1 MSWAEFHSKSELLA
15 GEAETAIKRGD
26 LAKAEELYALAA
38 DAEIKALNSLDRTKV
53 RTLGIT
59 FVSAIS
65 LSYKAKQFPTAEKI
79 AYQGLS
85 EGILPE
91 FAVTQL
97 KEFLQTLWNE
107 VERQKA
113 GVKFVPGQVTVAIK
127 GGEVVR
133 GGAPLDLI
141 VEKVQVVQSLFFRTA
156 EFLTGLPHRIHGGPN
171 QEIRQMCRPWLFQAT
186 PGSYQFAVA
195 VQEPLQSELFPSGKP
210 KSQEVA
216 SKFLQILRAST
227 EDPDTGLS
235 QIVPNTD
242 YRKTFLKLTRNL
254 APTGKT
260 YQSMEVQAPGDTP
273 VILMPSERKTM
284 GEVIRRQRDQEKE
297 IADRQEITLTGI
309 LRAVHLDKD
318 WLEVMGE
325 KEHIRVEGIGD
336 TVDDIIGPMVN
347 RPVIIQTVKDTRG
360 HYHFRDIEP
369 AE

>member
-1 MSWAEFHSKSELLA
+1 MSWSEFHSKSELLA

-26 LAKAEELYALAA
+26 LDKAEKLYALAA

-59 FVSAIS
+59 YVSAVA
-65 LSYKAKQFPTAEKI
+65 LSYKTKQFSAAEKI

-85 EGILPE
+85 EGIISE
-91 FAVTQL
+91 FAVAQL

-107 VERQKA
+107 IERQKA

-141 VEKVQVVQSLFFRTA
+141 VEKVQVVQSFFYRTV
-156 EFLTGLPHRIHGGPN
+156 ELLTGLSHRIHGGPN

-195 VQEPLQSELFPSGKP
+195 IQEPSQVDLFKSEKL
-210 KSQEVA
+210 KSREVA
-216 SKFLQILRAST
+216 SKFMQIVRASA
-227 EDPDTGLS
+227 EDPDKELP
-235 QIVPNTD
+235 QIVSNIE

-254 APTGKT
+254 TPTGKT
-260 YQSMEVQAPGDTP
+260 YQSMEVQAPGEKP
-273 VILMPSERKTM
+273 IILMPAERKTI
-284 GEVIRRQRDQEKE
+284 GEVIRRERDQEKGVS
-297 IADRQEITLTGI
+297 ICQELSLTGI

-318 WLEVMGE
+318 WLEVTIGQ
-325 KEHIRVEGIGD
+325 EHIHVGDVGD
-336 TVDDIIGPMVN
+336 TVDDVIGPMVN
-347 RPVIIQTVKDTRG
+347 RPVIIQTVKDSQGR
-360 HYHFRDIEP
+360 YHFRDIEP